1 VRLPFGPVLAMIRVM
16 EALRIPFPLRSES
29 VLGIKALRRVPVTED
44 LRRLDL
50 TVRSAAESLADVV

>member
-1 VRLPFGPVLAMIRVM
+1 
-16 EALRIPFPLRSES
+16 LRSES

-50 TVRSAAESLADVV
+50 AVRSAAESLADAV